1 MACWSW
7 KQSICLRIR
16 RSLHNFRQCLGG
28 WAALGSGASQ
38 PGSSDSSLTR
48 AGGAVLWAQ
57 HSCTCCCVPAGAR
70 AAWSCPEPCS
80 AVLLT
85 ESCAVCLCFYCWVSA
100 MSTRY
105 ESDSHFN
112 KKSNEFRSMVSDLD
126 QAEVRTES
134 FVPSLWT
141 RLLSR
146 RFTPRPSPGHAAR
159 RSVLWCWPSLLL
171 FALPFVTG
179 CFLALCTRGS
189 QRLSWCDRVSGP
201 PQQSCPGEDF
211 LPVPFC
217 AAGRAVMHF
226 LGTRLMMLTWPP

>member
-159 RSVLWCWPSLLL
+159 RSVLWC
-171 FALPFVTG
+171 
-179 CFLALCTRGS
+179 
-189 QRLSWCDRVSGP
+189 
-201 PQQSCPGEDF
+201 
-211 LPVPFC
+211 
-217 AAGRAVMHF
+217 
-226 LGTRLMMLTWPP
+226 